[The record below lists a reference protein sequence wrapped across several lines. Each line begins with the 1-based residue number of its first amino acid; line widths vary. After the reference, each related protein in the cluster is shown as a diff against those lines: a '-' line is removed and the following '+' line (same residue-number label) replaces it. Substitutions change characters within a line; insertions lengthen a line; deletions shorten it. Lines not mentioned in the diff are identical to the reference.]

1 MITMRNWIVESTVHD
16 SLIGYERDHL
26 ARRLEISTDLGPE
39 WALKLD
45 LERDGKKNVVDL
57 EREGDVLYVD
67 LTRDMLAGDG
77 HYRAQ
82 LRGLSGEVVRHSS
95 VFWLVVS
102 NSINAI
108 DSFPPLEPTE
118 MAQMEERVTK
128 AKEEAV
134 AAASHPPKLSERRTW
149 LVWDLET
156 GEYSDTGVAATSVME
171 VPVTLAASGW
181 TGSGPWEQVVSV
193 PGLTEHGEIGP
204 ANSLTEEQRAAVRNA
219 MLSVSGKDM
228 TSETL
233 TVVADGEKPALD
245 IPAIVFL
252 WG

>member
-1 MITMRNWIVESTVHD
+1 MGAETGPGTGRKE
-16 SLIGYERDHL
+16 ERRGSGTGGGCPICGSDKGH
-26 ARRLEISTDLGPE
+26 AGRRRTLPGTTPGPVRGGG
-39 WALKLD
+39 AAQQ
-45 LERDGKKNVVDL
+45 RI
-57 EREGDVLYVD
+57 
-67 LTRDMLAGDG
+67 LAGG
-77 HYRAQ
+77 IKQHHA
-82 LRGLSGEVVRHSS
+82 S
-95 VFWLVVS
+95 
-102 NSINAI
+102 